1 MSNSIVA
8 PDTSK
13 TYTVLETLPWSLGSV
28 VYDSAGAKAYR
39 LVQMT
44 VGAAVAGDMLAFSA
58 AGLLDRKIVIAGTTD
73 AAAAGMA
80 TVAIAQNAYGWIQ
93 VRGAND
99 VAMVTDGNVA
109 AGNVCSLTTANDIKP
124 ATEAE
129 LVNDSVCGSAL
140 ATDTGSALAIG
151 EFLLLCP
158 VV

>member
-1 MSNSIVA
+1 MKSIVGV
-8 PDTSK
+8 DTSR
-13 TYTVLETLPWSLGSV
+13 TYTTVASLPFSLGTV
-28 VYDSAGAKAYR
+28 VQNKDGSKAYR

-58 AGLLDRKIVIAGTTD
+58 AGLLDRSIVIAGTTD

-80 TVAIAQNAYGWIQ
+80 TVAIAQNSYGWIQ

-99 VAMVTDGNVA
+99 VAMVTDTNVV
-109 AGNVCSLTTANDIKP
+109 AGNVCSLTTNNDIKP

-129 LVNDSVCGSAL
+129 LVNDSVIGTAL
-140 ATDTGSALAIG
+140 ATDTGTALAIG